1 MLILAGKVVFA
12 ERAADAL
19 EGVERLALR
28 MQGFTRP
35 TGKASRAPDRLDLV
49 CLVLLGNCWKA
60 QHLPGLLLKHMT
72 NQIVLVQSL
81 LTMTIAP
88 SRLSLSRL

>member
-1 MLILAGKVVFA
+1 MLILGGKVIFA
-12 ERAADAL
+12 ERPTDPI
-19 EGVERLALR
+19 EGLERLALR
-28 MQGFTRP
+28 MQGFTRS
-35 TGKASRAPDRLDLV
+35 TGKASCTPDRLDLV
-49 CLVLLGNCWKA
+49 HLVLLGDCWKA